1 MTGFIFDLSAKYVI
15 LARGCTKTYNIIPV
29 LANGIRWIIEHLLH
43 EFINFVGYYV
53 EVGSV
58 TELMTFHDLN
68 K

>member
-1 MTGFIFDLSAKYVI
+1 MTGFILDLSAKYVI
-15 LARGCTKTYNIIPV
+15 LARGCTKTYNIIPI
-29 LANGIRWIIEHLLH
+29 LANGIRWIIELLLH
-43 EFINFVGYYV
+43 GFINSVDYYI